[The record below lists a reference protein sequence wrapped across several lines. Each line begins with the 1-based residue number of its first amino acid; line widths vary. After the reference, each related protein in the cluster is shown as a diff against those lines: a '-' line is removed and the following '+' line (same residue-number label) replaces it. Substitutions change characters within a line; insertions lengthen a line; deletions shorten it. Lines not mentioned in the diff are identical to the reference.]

1 MFALTEKKLNLQ
13 RKDLVSWIIF
23 VPTLI
28 ILLFSLIPAIFPA
41 FLLTT
46 FGGFEN
52 FVGINPFEIGIFA
65 YPLLITSLVV
75 LGIGVLYLKNRLWR
89 PITKSIRFIFNFEVS
104 KRVAFY
110 VVVILIGLYIT
121 FSIGE
126 LFNGMFQADYQEHFL
141 AWLEIYSVTD
151 FDTTPM
157 DYHVQFF
164 LETTSMQIFE
174 NYKVIPF
181 IASIALLVLT
191 YLFTVEISNK
201 RFAGIVAMVIVLQ
214 SNVFL
219 MYDTSVSYPNF
230 WILFYLLS
238 LYLILK
244 KPWPLSPI
252 SYVASVLSK
261 PLTAPFLP
269 MTLFFVYRTNLS
281 RKKKIHI
288 LISYGI
294 IVALGLTFLVINGD
308 EPFNLGEFENHDFW
322 AGFSANYNAF
332 RFDGLVLIFLLP
344 LTVGLFIASR
354 RGIMHADSIMFLI
367 LAMLLAAPFV
377 EAFSNV
383 ISVPYRS
390 IPLIVFFA
398 IGTGLL
404 LSKNGIKFPSNIE
417 VMKKV
422 QKLGIKSLPYEAL
435 HITYADLQEQY
446 HLKPTEEIQH
456 KMVELSNQMREKI
469 KEERFGN
476 VKDYSKNVT
485 RNFK

>member
-75 LGIGVLYLKNRLWR
+75 LGIGVLYLKNRLWQ

-141 AWLEIYSVTD
+141 DWLKIYSVTD

-219 MYDTSVSYPNF
+219 TYDTSVSYPNF

-244 KPWPLSPI
+244 KTWPLSPI

-281 RKKKIHI
+281 KKKKIHI

-294 IVALGLTFLVINGD
+294 LVALALTYLAITDNSFA
-308 EPFNLGEFENHDFW
+308 LGEFDIHDFW
-322 AGFSANYNAF
+322 GGFSAVYNAF

-354 RGIMHADSIMFLI
+354 RGIRHADSIMFLI
-367 LAMLLAAPFV
+367 LGMLLSAPLIS
-377 EAFSNV
+377 AFSNT
-383 ISVPYRS
+383 ISVPYRF

-404 LSKNGIKFPSNIE
+404 LSKNGIKFPSNDKA
-417 VMKKV
+417 MKKV

-435 HITYADLQEQY
+435 HITYADLQKQY
-446 HLKPTEEIQH
+446 NLKPTEEIQH
-456 KMVELSNQMREKI
+456 KMVELSNLMREKT
-469 KEERFGN
+469 KEAIFEN
-476 VKDYSKNVT
+476 VRAFSKNVT